1 MPVLLEGTAVVIRND
16 ALDRCVEGGAS
27 AFEQIAPH
35 AMSFGDEHISQSS
48 FMSPRDAELFREKL
62 VLMGLSEGDEA
73 PDVVLVDV
81 HSQTVSPPC
90 DWLQLLEYK
99 GSLIASFAG
108 HESNVVVAPE
118 SWNPDAGPSLHH
130 MSADEVEAQLE
141 FVRRDGKI
149 DVYRNKE
156 TGQLLYSAR
165 LHDTP
170 AEVFRRAADVIA
182 ARGRRP
188 GQPPPPA
195 SVQNEIRGAIGDLQR
210 LASRHGETWRQCFL
224 LGKAWHAVDRLP
236 RSIDAFRRAAELAET
251 GETAETVI
259 YKEWAGVLLEAA
271 ETARACKVGERAV
284 ALKPDDTELLGNL
297 AVAYLLDGRIDA
309 AEKTI
314 DHALHLGEDATNRL
328 IRSRIQQ
335 VCSGA
340 TPQPRSLVELEAFGN
355 RPASP
360 NRVRPRS
367 GRWWG
372 RLLPRWWKPK
382 QRVTP

>member
-27 AFEQIAPH
+27 SFEQIAPH
-35 AMSFGDEHISQSS
+35 AMSFADEHISQAS

-130 MSADEVEAQLE
+130 MSAEEVEAQLE

-149 DVYRNKE
+149 DVYRNKK

-170 AEVFRRAADVIA
+170 AEVFRRAADVIMA
-182 ARGRRP
+182 GGRHP
-188 GQPPPPA
+188 GQSPRPA
-195 SVQNEIRGAIGDLQR
+195 SVQTEIRGAIGELQR

-236 RSIDAFRRAAELAET
+236 RSIEAFRRAAELAEP
-251 GETAETVI
+251 AETVI

-271 ETARACKVGERAV
+271 ETARACKVSERAV

-297 AVAYLLDGRIDA
+297 AVAYLLDGRLDA

-314 DHALHLGEDATNRL
+314 GHALRLGEDATNRF
-328 IRSRIQQ
+328 IHSRIEQ
-335 VCSGA
+335 VRSGT
-340 TPQPRSLVELEAFGN
+340 TPQPRSLVELEALGN
-355 RPASP
+355 RQASP
-360 NRVRPRS
+360 KRAKRRPN
-367 GRWWG
+367 RWWG
-372 RLLPRWWKPK
+372 RLLPRWWRFK